1 MSTTADG
8 IDHGKSIIT
17 DCFEAVVEK
26 FEDGYMLCVL
36 NATGVKCEE
45 CMEVFEQRIKKGEQ
59 DDDGNMLPLRE
70 L

>member
-1 MSTTADG
+1 MVNMGVTADG

-36 NATGVKCEE
+36 NETGVSCAE
-45 CMEVFEQRIKKGEQ
+45 CIEIFEQRLEKGERG
-59 DDDGNMLPLRE
+59 DA
-70 L
+70 